1 MSGFPNRIRQS
12 GSARLP
18 RVPDVSPTV
27 RRRRL
32 TAELRRLRESQ
43 GKTIDDVAVAI
54 GMSKTTL
61 SRIENG
67 QSGIKIPILRALLKE
82 YGVNDE
88 AAAQLERLS
97 REASQRGWWQVTGP
111 TDPFKT
117 LVGLE
122 AEAKWINYFS
132 NTFIIGLLQTEAYAR
147 ALLEAIDF
155 DATEQEIDLAVNL
168 RLRRQERLND
178 LNLGVILSEEG
189 LLRPVGGVAVM
200 IAQIERLLEV
210 SADRG
215 IDIQI
220 LATQAGAHVGLAG
233 NFEIVGLDFTG
244 PEAVYVEGAR
254 WDACIEDPH
263 QLIVY
268 TRSFEKLRALALG
281 PGDSRA
287 RLHQIA
293 KDYAS

>member
-1 MSGFPNRIRQS
+1 
-12 GSARLP
+12 
-18 RVPDVSPTV
+18 V

-67 QSGIKIPILRALLKE
+67 QSGVKIPTLRALLAE
-82 YGVNDE
+82 YGVSDE
-88 AAAQLERLS
+88 TAAHLEQLS
-97 REASQRGWWQVTGP
+97 KEASQRGWWQVAGP

-132 NTFIIGLLQTEAYAR
+132 STYIIGLLQTEAYAR
-147 ALLEAIDF
+147 ALLEAIEF
-155 DATEQEIDLAVNL
+155 DATEEEIELKVGL
-168 RLRRQERLND
+168 RLRRQERLSD

-189 LLRPVGGVAVM
+189 LLRPVGGIPVM
-200 IAQIERLLEV
+200 IAQIERLLEA
-210 SADRG
+210 SNSRD
-215 IDIQI
+215 IDIQV
-220 LATQAGAHVGLAG
+220 LATEAGAHVGLAG
-233 NFEIVGLDFTG
+233 NFEIIGLDFTG

-254 WDACIEDPH
+254 WDACIEDTR
-263 QLIVY
+263 QLVTY